1 MSHFNQVNYKLQE
14 LLLIINNYI
23 SEVSKNIP
31 QETESNLLTLTKA
44 SNLQGMSSNI
54 YYCIEASS
62 SQDLFMD

>member
-44 SNLQGMSSNI
+44 SNLQGMSSNNYI
-54 YYCIEASS
+54 LLY
-62 SQDLFMD
+62 